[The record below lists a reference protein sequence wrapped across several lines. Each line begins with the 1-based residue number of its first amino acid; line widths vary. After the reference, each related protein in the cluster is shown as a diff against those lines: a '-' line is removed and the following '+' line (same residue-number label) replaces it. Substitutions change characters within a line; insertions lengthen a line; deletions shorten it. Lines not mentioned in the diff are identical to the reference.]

1 MDTRSGKLSNL
12 SPADLLLFFP
22 TPLVILRVHPVV
34 RLLDFLLVSLFRFKL
49 LDASRRRK
57 SRRSTGIC
65 KRVSSVGLSVSTE
78 CRPRRRRTER
88 TACSITP
95 DISTTCRH
103 SEPPQSAD
111 NRRRKHLKWAGR
123 MKLVGPLYIEQ
134 WRAKV
139 E

>member
-1 MDTRSGKLSNL
+1 VANCPTCP
-12 SPADLLLFFP
+12 PADLLLFFRRRWQFCVYM
-22 TPLVILRVHPVV
+22 LVV

-111 NRRRKHLKWAGR
+111 HRRRKHLKWAGR
-123 MKLVGPLYIEQ
+123 MKLAGPLYIEQ